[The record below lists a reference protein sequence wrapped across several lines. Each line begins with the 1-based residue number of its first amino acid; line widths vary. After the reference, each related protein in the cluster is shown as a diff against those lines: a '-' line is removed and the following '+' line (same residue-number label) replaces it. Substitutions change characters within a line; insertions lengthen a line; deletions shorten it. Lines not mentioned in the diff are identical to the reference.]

1 MTNQISEQ
9 MFSAQCPENS
19 SDKLSKLYVTIIFS
33 GGTFQVVD
41 LSSILYGHVIRQEII
56 MTFILEDEL
65 ECALKCLE
73 QASKQYESLQKDWQL
88 KEANYVQKQ
97 VELVSKND
105 ALRAQSQDL
114 SQKLYQVETDFKAYK
129 NQHEGYGD
137 KIIAL
142 RSVARAL
149 EFENQLLTGEKE
161 HLQQFK
167 TDYCNKNGALK

>member
-1 MTNQISEQ
+1 
-9 MFSAQCPENS
+9 
-19 SDKLSKLYVTIIFS
+19 
-33 GGTFQVVD
+33 
-41 LSSILYGHVIRQEII
+41 
-56 MTFILEDEL
+56 MTFIFKSLNFLQFFLDNGHVTHRQAITMTFIIEDEL
-65 ECALKCLE
+65 KCALKCLE
-73 QASKQYESLQKDWQL
+73 QAAKQYESLQKDWQL
-88 KEANYVQKQ
+88 KEANYVQNQ

-105 ALRAQSQDL
+105 ALRAQSQEL
-114 SQKLYQVETDFKAYK
+114 SQTLSQVEADFETYK

-167 TDYCNKNGALK
+167 KDYCNKNGALK

>member
-1 MTNQISEQ
+1 MTS
-9 MFSAQCPENS
+9 
-19 SDKLSKLYVTIIFS
+19 IFS
-33 GGTFQVVD
+33 GTFLVVD
-41 LSSILYGHVIRQEII
+41 FSSILYGHVIRQEII

-65 ECALKCLE
+65 ECALKCLD

-114 SQKLYQVETDFKAYK
+114 SQKLSQVETDFKAYK